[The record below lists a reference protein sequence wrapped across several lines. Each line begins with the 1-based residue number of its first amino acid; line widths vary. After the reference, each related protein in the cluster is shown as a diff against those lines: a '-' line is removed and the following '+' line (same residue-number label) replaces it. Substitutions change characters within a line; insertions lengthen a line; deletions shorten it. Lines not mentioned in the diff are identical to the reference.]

1 MKTRAAA
8 FWSVVAA
15 IAAAIMGIGG
25 ALSQDSRGTTGNI
38 QPHEASVDDA
48 AQKLLAQGRRTFR
61 SDTFGDEAF
70 WGGTLRLHEAI
81 AGAANG
87 GVGPGLSPE
96 AALALGLK
104 VDVAALPPPLQAALR
119 RGRVDLTRPA
129 TTLALLRL
137 DAVVGVRGFFDDTG
151 QQLRSVGITCALC
164 HSDVDDSFAP
174 GIGERLDGW
183 AARDLDVGSIIAL
196 APNLQPFVDL
206 LAIVHPGITAD
217 DVRAVLHSWGP
228 GKFDAELI
236 LDGKTTGPEGAAA
249 TLIPPAFGL
258 AGVNLHTWTGWGSVT
273 HWNAFV
279 ANLEMQ
285 GQGTF
290 FDPRLED
297 AAKFPIAAAAGFGD
311 VRRSPDRITPKLAAL
326 HFYQLALI
334 APRPAADAFNPA
346 AAARGKALFSGPAQC
361 ARCHVPPLFTE
372 PGWNMHT
379 PAEIGIDSFQ
389 ADRSPD
395 ERYRTAPLKG
405 LWTHTKGG
413 FYHDGRFAELTDVI
427 EHYDAHFGLGLSA
440 QDKADLAEYLMSL

>member
-1 MKTRAAA
+1 MKTRAVA
-8 FWSVVAA
+8 FWGVVA
-15 IAAAIMGIGG
+15 IAAATIGIRV
-25 ALSQDSRGTTGNI
+25 AMSQDMRSAATNPHSR
-38 QPHEASVDDA
+38 EASVDDA
-48 AQKLLAQGRRTFR
+48 AQKLLAQGRKTFR
-61 SDTFGDEAF
+61 SDTFGDEVF
-70 WGGTLRLHEAI
+70 WGDTLRLHEAI

-104 VDVAALPPPLQAALR
+104 VDVAALPPPLQAQLR
-119 RGRVDLTRPA
+119 KGRVDLKSPA

-137 DAVVGVRGFFDDTG
+137 DAVVGVRGFFDDSG
-151 QQLRSVGITCALC
+151 QQLSSVGITCALC
-164 HSDVDDSFAP
+164 HSDVDDSFAS

-206 LAIVHPGITAD
+206 LAIVHPGITAE
-217 DVRAVLHSWGP
+217 DVRTVLHSWGP

-326 HFYQLALI
+326 HFYQLALT
-334 APRPAADAFNPA
+334 APRPVEGSFNAA
-346 AAARGKALFSGPAQC
+346 AAARGKTLFSGPAQC

-379 PAEIGIDSFQ
+379 PEEIGIDSFQ

-413 FYHDGRFAELTDVI
+413 FYHDGRFAELADVLD
-427 EHYDAHFGLGLSA
+427 HYDAHFGLGLSA
-440 QDKADLAEYLMSL
+440 QEKADLAEYLKSL